1 MNADQLTQFVE
12 QVHGVWETHVPT
24 QYQVSVFPVALGLL
38 LLGIGLSVLGAKLAR
53 AGITCGLGVAGALLA
68 LAFAPLID
76 VPTIV
81 VILIGTF
88 VAGGIGYGLFRL
100 WVGLVAA
107 AFFSAVAIG
116 AYGSRA
122 VVPHFVEYQSV
133 QDFDG
138 TFTLREAPGTFDS
151 ETSRDALADVRAWAD
166 DFWLYIQS
174 KQVDVNRRILLLG
187 VGSALLGLLLGALL
201 PRLTLIVTTS
211 VVGTIM
217 VMSGLAALAARFQVD
232 LPQAVGQH
240 ERVVATAGIVFLL
253 ASLLLQTLLTR
264 KAPVPAPA
272 ESHYGK

>member
-12 QVHGVWETHVPT
+12 QVHGLWETHVPA
-24 QYQVSVFPVALGLL
+24 QYQVSVVPVAVGLL

-68 LAFAPLID
+68 LALAPLID

-81 VILIGTF
+81 VVLIGTF
-88 VAGGIGYGLFRL
+88 VAGGMGYGLFRL
-100 WVGLVAA
+100 WVGLAVAA
-107 AFFSAVAIG
+107 CFSAVAIG

-122 VVPHFVEYQSV
+122 VVPHFTEYQSV

-138 TFTLREAPGTFDS
+138 TFTLPEAPQTSDS
-151 ETSRDALADVRAWAD
+151 ESARDALADIRVWAD
-166 DFWLYIQS
+166 DFWLYVQS
-174 KQVDVNRRILLLG
+174 QQVDVNRRILLVG

-211 VVGTIM
+211 VVGTMM
-217 VMSGLAALAARFQVD
+217 VMSGLAGLAARFQAD
-232 LPQAVGQH
+232 FSQAVGQH

-264 KAPVPAPA
+264 KVPVPAPVRPQP
-272 ESHYGK
+272 GK